1 MDSKS
6 AEYIKGYEQGV
17 SDFAERIKK
26 YYNCLHGKT
35 SSAVVSYNIDQI
47 AKEMKEKCEKV

>member
-1 MDSKS
+1 MDNKS
-6 AEYIKGYEQGV
+6 EEYIKGYEQGV
-17 SDFAERIKK
+17 TDFAKRIKK

-47 AKEMKEKCEKV
+47 TKEMKEKCAKV